1 MTNIPE
7 TGRTPRVQ
15 IRLVVIQILV
25 LSLLGTLGGRLWYLQ
40 IREGDEYA
48 KEASGNHVQQ
58 VVEPAVRG
66 SILGPRSAPA
76 GPQAKIPMHA
86 KTGTAEVYGKQTTS
100 WFATYTKDYTVVMTI
115 SQGGTGSGASGPAVR
130 NIYALYG
137 VSDDGTINKK
147 NALLPTPEKSLPKIQ
162 TDGTIKAPKV
172 AKDPAKDQRAS
183 QEGAPEPDETQ
194 QAATVNTSTGGNRLT
209 RRGAV
214 CAETGGCSHDRGQQL
229 PGLRVR
235 PRARGLDPAAG
246 PRLAGPPARLAD
258 LFSALALSMI
268 GSLLVFSAT
277 RNRTEINQ
285 GDPYYFLIR
294 HLMNTSI
301 GFALMIGTVWVG
313 HRTLRTAVP
322 LLYGASVFLILLVLT
337 PLGSTVNG
345 AHSWIVLG
353 GGFSLQPSE
362 FVKITII
369 LGMAMLLAARVDA
382 GDKPYPD
389 HRTVLQALGLAA
401 VPMLIVMLMP
411 DLGSVMVMVIIVLGV
426 LLASGASNRWVF
438 GLLGAGTLGA
448 VAVWQLGILDEY
460 QIARFAAFANPS
472 LDPAGVG
479 YNTNQARIAIG
490 SAD

>member
-1 MTNIPE
+1 MTGANSFQ
-7 TGRTPRVQ
+7 V
-15 IRLVVIQILV
+15 
-25 LSLLGTLGGRLWYLQ
+25 
-40 IREGDEYA
+40 
-48 KEASGNHVQQ
+48 SG
-58 VVEPAVRG
+58 
-66 SILGPRSAPA
+66 
-76 GPQAKIPMHA
+76 
-86 KTGTAEVYGKQTTS
+86 Y
-100 WFATYTKDYTVVMTI
+100 
-115 SQGGTGSGASGPAVR
+115 GPAR
-130 NIYALYG
+130 AG
-137 VSDDGTINKK
+137 WTR
-147 NALLPTPEKSLPKIQ
+147 LLARDSL
-162 TDGTIKAPKV
+162 A
-172 AKDPAKDQRAS
+172 R
-183 QEGAPEPDETQ
+183 
-194 QAATVNTSTGGNRLT
+194 RL
-209 RRGAV
+209 
-214 CAETGGCSHDRGQQL
+214 DW
-229 PGLRVR
+229 PI
-235 PRARGLDPAAG
+235 
-246 PRLAGPPARLAD
+246 

-268 GSLLVFSAT
+268 GSILVFSAT

-294 HLMNTSI
+294 HLMNTGI

-322 LLYGASVFLILLVLT
+322 LLYGASLFLLLLVLT

-345 AHSWIVLG
+345 AHSWIVIG

-411 DLGSVMVMVIIVLGV
+411 DLGSVMVMVIIVLGL

-448 VAVWQLGILDEY
+448 IAVWQLHILDEY

-490 SAD
+490 SGGLTGAGLFHGSQTTGQFVPEQQTDFVFTVAGEELGFVGAGLIIVLLGVILWRACRIARETTELYGTIVAAGIVAWFAFQSFENVGMTLGIMPVTGLPLPFVSYGGSSMFATWVAVGLLQSIRVQRPMSA